1 MSDAVH
7 HLQALKAPLRG
18 VKVLDVSRF
27 LAGPYAGWILA
38 ELGADVVKVEDS
50 GRPDEA
56 RSVGPYFAGEQSLYF
71 AALNSGKRSLA
82 VQLASQ
88 QGRDVVLRLAQ
99 EADVVVDNNKPGV
112 MDKLGLGAEVL
123 AEANPQLIT
132 CSLSGFGTTGP
143 LFDRPGYDYTMQAV
157 SGVMSMTG
165 EPDSPPGK
173 AGISYVDHA
182 GGLTAAL
189 AVCAGLVGRY
199 KSGSGGHIEL
209 ALYDIQMS
217 MLSYLAAW
225 QLNGGY
231 EAERTPAASHPSLI
245 PAQNFETGDGHISIF
260 VGNDGMWSRLAAKL
274 DDALLLEE
282 RFRKL
287 TGRQAHRE
295 LVLSRLQAV
304 LLSQPTAYWVAALTE
319 VGVPAAPINSLKE
332 ALEGPHTVARD
343 LVQTAD
349 HPSYGSY
356 RYVGGPLPSLRDGAL
371 RPAPLLGEHTR
382 EIMVDLGF
390 ADSEIDQLVAQQH
403 VLAGDSETATS
414 EAAPSASARC

>member
-1 MSDAVH
+1 ME

-38 ELGADVVKVEDS
+38 ELGADVIKVEDA

-56 RSVGPYFAGEQSLYF
+56 RSVGPYFVGDQSLYF

-82 VQLASQ
+82 VQLGSP

-99 EADVVVDNNKPGV
+99 EADVVLDNNKPGV

-123 AEANPQLIT
+123 AETNPHLIT

-189 AVCAGLVGRY
+189 AVCAGLVGRL
-199 KSGSGGHIEL
+199 KSGTGGHIEL

-225 QLNGGY
+225 QLNHGY
-231 EAERTPAASHPSLI
+231 EAERTPAASHPSLV

-260 VGNDGMWSRLAAKL
+260 VGNDGMWRRLAAAVADPVLL
-274 DDALLLEE
+274 DE
-282 RFRKL
+282 RFATL
-287 TGRQAHRE
+287 TGRQDHRE
-295 LVLSRLQAV
+295 LVLSQLQAV
-304 LLSQPTAYWVAALTE
+304 LRSQPTAYWVKTLTE
-319 VGVPAAPINSLKE
+319 VGVPAAPINSLRD
-332 ALEGPHTVARD
+332 ALQEPHTVARE
-343 LVQTAD
+343 LVQSAD

-356 RYVGGPLPSLRDGAL
+356 RYVGGPLPSLREGAL
-371 RPAPLLGEHTR
+371 RPAPLLGEHSR
-382 EIMVDLGF
+382 EIMTDLGF
-390 ADSEIDQLVAQQH
+390 TQEEIDHLVAGKH
-403 VLAGDSETATS
+403 VHVGDPARLDRAGSTPT
-414 EAAPSASARC
+414 RC